1 MKATSS
7 QITAEEPES
16 GHGRGG
22 KEVSQEFS
30 LLMMI
35 RSFNMKH
42 ISPKVK

>member
-16 GHGRGG
+16 VHGRGE
-22 KEVSQEFS
+22 KEVPQEFS
-30 LLMMI
+30 LLMVI
-35 RSFNMKH
+35 RSFNTKH